1 MLRGESG
8 GMLEVHSRQTSYVW
22 QEPGSQIVTDRVEYE
37 MIFGLENVGMS
48 ADLMRRRLA
57 EMVTFFGLE
66 ELLDRDTMHLSGGE
80 MQILNVA
87 AALAVNPDLLLLDEP
102 TSQLDPVEA
111 RKLID
116 LLRRI
121 HEELGT
127 TIVITEQRL
136 EDLIPLVDEMVFMAG
151 GKFLAQATPQDV
163 FWKLDSAGKGFFP
176 SYMRLFG
183 EWERSG
189 YAPETPG
196 DARRWFEENFES
208 RDRDRSVPD
217 IPPTGM
223 ICRDVSFRY
232 RKSSPDVLHRCSVEI
247 PLNRITCIAG
257 GNGSGKT
264 TLLGILSGRYTPYRG
279 KLKNKLR
286 FPAVLPQKTEYLFL
300 RETVEEELTGTDSKV
315 REYAERFGL
324 ADRMG
329 QHPMDLSGGERQRLG
344 LAMVLGREADGYL
357 LDEPTKG
364 LDGKAKEVLGKI
376 LRERREEGRTVLFVS
391 HDMEFA
397 AEYSDCMALMFCGG
411 ISLLTDNFSF
421 FTDNQFYTS
430 SISRM
435 ARGVSGNIITRGDV
449 AVYAKKKDP

>member
-1 MLRGESG
+1 MLQGESG

-22 QEPGSQIVTDRVEYE
+22 QEPGSQIVTDTVEYE
-37 MIFGLENVGMS
+37 MVFGLENQGMPPE
-48 ADLMRRRLA
+48 LMQRRLA

-66 ELLDRDTMHLSGGE
+66 DMLGRDTMHLSGGE

-102 TSQLDPVEA
+102 TSQLDPVGA
-111 RKLID
+111 RNLID

-121 HEELGT
+121 NEELGT
-127 TIVITEQRL
+127 TIVIAEQRL
-136 EDLIPLVDEMVFMAG
+136 EDLIPLADEMILMAG
-151 GKFLAQATPQDV
+151 GKFLAQAAPQDV
-163 FWKLDSAGKGFFP
+163 FWQLGQAGNNFFP

-183 EWERSG
+183 QWENRG
-189 YAPETPG
+189 CVPETPR

-208 RDRDRSVPD
+208 REKDRTVPGV
-217 IPPTGM
+217 PPTGM
-223 ICRDVSFRY
+223 ICRNVSFRY
-232 RKSSPDVLHRCSVEI
+232 RKSSPDVLHECSVEI
-247 PLNRITCIAG
+247 PWNRITCIAG

-279 KLKNKLR
+279 KLKRGLHS
-286 FPAVLPQKTEYLFL
+286 PAVLPQETEYLFL
-300 RETVEEELTGTDSKV
+300 RETVEEELDGKDSLALKF
-315 REYAERFGL
+315 AERFGL

-364 LDGKAKEVLGKI
+364 LDEKAKGVLGEI
-376 LRERREEGRTVLFVS
+376 LRERREEGRTILFVS

-397 AEYSDCMALMFCGG
+397 AEYSDYMALMFRGR
-411 ISLLTDNFSF
+411 ISLLTDNYSF
-421 FTDNQFYTS
+421 FTDNHFYTT

-435 ARGVSGNIITRGDV
+435 ARGVSRNIITREDV
-449 AVYAKKKDP
+449 AVYAKKKDS